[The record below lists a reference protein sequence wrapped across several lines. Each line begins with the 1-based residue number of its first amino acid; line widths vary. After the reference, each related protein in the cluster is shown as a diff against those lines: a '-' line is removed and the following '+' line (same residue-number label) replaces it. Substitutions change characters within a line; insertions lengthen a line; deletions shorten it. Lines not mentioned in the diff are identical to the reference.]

1 MPHLGTLET
10 IYALASG
17 AGRAGVAV
25 IRVSGAV
32 AGAALQAL
40 VGGDLPVPRQAMLKR
55 LRHPK
60 SGEILDDALVLWFP
74 GPGSFTGEDVA
85 ELHVHGGLAVVDG
98 VLAALSTLAGLRLAE
113 PGEFT
118 RRAFENA
125 KLDLTQVEGLA
136 DLIEAETE
144 AQRKQ
149 ALRQSEGELGRLY
162 DGWRDRLVRALAH
175 FEAELDFSDE
185 ELPEDLHT
193 QVVGGVR
200 ALIAEIHAHLRDGR
214 QGERLR
220 DGVRLAIIGPPNAGK
235 SSLMNALAQRDA
247 AIVSDIAGTTR
258 DVVEVHLNLAGYP
271 LLVADTA
278 GLRETGDTIEQ
289 EGVRRA
295 KSWAEGA
302 DIKLAVFDG
311 EALPKLD
318 PTTRGMLENDTLV
331 AINKSDAS
339 TQGGTAAPSPDG
351 TEVEG
356 AGNGFPTSIDGHPVW
371 PLSVKTGAGL
381 DALLARLAEMVM
393 ERCRMSSDGPAPTR
407 ARHRE
412 ALQRTVEALGRFLAR
427 QNPRHL
433 GAELEAEDLRLAV
446 RELGRITGRVDVED
460 LLDVIFRDFCIGK

>member
-1 MPHLGTLET
+1 MSAADLQDT

-17 AGRAGVAV
+17 AGRSGVAV
-25 IRVSGAV
+25 IRISGPTS
-32 AGAALQAL
+32 GPALQILIDA
-40 VGGDLPVPRQAMLKR
+40 DLPTPRMAALKR
-55 LRHPK
+55 LRHPED
-60 SGEILDDALVLWFP
+60 GEILDDALVLWFP
-74 GPGSFTGEDVA
+74 GPASFTGEDVV

-98 VLAALSTLAGLRLAE
+98 VLAALSSIEGLRLAE

-136 DLIEAETE
+136 DLIEAETD

-162 DGWRDRLVRALAH
+162 DGWRNSLIRSLAH

-185 ELPEDLHT
+185 ELPEDLHLA
-193 QVVGGVR
+193 VVDGVR
-200 ALIAEIHAHLRDGR
+200 DLRDSVQAHLLDGR

-220 DGVRLAIIGPPNAGK
+220 DGVRLVIIGPPNAGK
-235 SSLMNALAQRDA
+235 SSLMNTLAQREA
-247 AIVSDIAGTTR
+247 AIVSDVAGTTR
-258 DVVEVHLNLAGYP
+258 DVVEVHLNLGGYP

-278 GLRETGDTIEQ
+278 GLRETGDSIEQ

-295 KSWAEGA
+295 KRWAEAA

-311 EALPKLD
+311 EALPVLD
-318 PTTRGMLENDTLV
+318 PTTRDMLEEDTVV
-331 AINKSDAS
+331 AMNKSDAQAS
-339 TQGGTAAPSPDG
+339 D
-351 TEVEG
+351 
-356 AGNGFPTSIDGHPVW
+356 FPEAIDGHKVW
-371 PLSVKTGAGL
+371 PLSVKSGSGL
-381 DALLARLAEMVM
+381 NALLEQLTDMVAV
-393 ERCRMSSDGPAPTR
+393 RCRATSDGPAPTR

-412 ALQRTVEALGRFLAR
+412 ALVRTVAALDRFLER
-427 QNPRHL
+427 DNPDHL
-433 GAELEAEDLRLAV
+433 GAELEAEDLRLAA

>member
-1 MPHLGTLET
+1 MMQPDHIPDPDADLSET

-17 AGRAGVAV
+17 AGRSGVAV
-25 IRVSGAV
+25 IRVSGPQ
-32 AGAALQAL
+32 AGAALRAL
-40 VGGDLPVPRQAMLKR
+40 SGRDLPKPREAALQR
-55 LRHPK
+55 LRHPQT
-60 SGEILDDALVLWFP
+60 GDVLDDALVLWFR
-74 GPGSFTGEDVA
+74 GPASFTGEDVV
-85 ELHVHGGLAVVDG
+85 ELHVHGGLAVIDG
-98 VLAALSTLAGLRLAE
+98 VLAALSGLSGLRLAE
-113 PGEFT
+113 AGEFT
-118 RRAFENA
+118 HRAFDNA

-162 DGWRDRLVRALAH
+162 DGWRDQLVRAMAH

-185 ELPEDLHT
+185 ELPEDLHLA
-193 QVVGGVR
+193 VVQGVR
-200 ALIAEIHAHLRDGR
+200 DLRDTLASHLADGR

-220 DGVRLAIIGPPNAGK
+220 AGVRLAIIGPPNAGK
-235 SSLMNALAQRDA
+235 SSLMNALARREA

-278 GLRETGDTIEQ
+278 GLRESGDVIEQ

-295 KSWAEGA
+295 RSWAETA

-311 EALPKLD
+311 SALPALD
-318 PTTRGMLENDTLV
+318 PTTRDLLETDTLV
-331 AINKSDAS
+331 AVNKADA
-339 TQGGTAAPSPDG
+339 AA
-351 TEVEG
+351 G
-356 AGNGFPTSIDGHPVW
+356 AFPAEIDGHAVW
-371 PLSVKTGAGL
+371 PLSVKTGQGL
-381 DALLARLAEMVM
+381 DDLLARLGDMVAA
-393 ERCRMSSDGPAPTR
+393 RCRSAVDGPSPTR

-412 ALQRTVEALGRFLAR
+412 SLTRTLDALDRFLSR
-427 QNPRHL
+427 DNPSHL
-433 GAELEAEDLRLAV
+433 GAELEAEDLRLAA

>member
-1 MPHLGTLET
+1 MSET

-17 AGRAGVAV
+17 TGRSGVAV
-25 IRVSGAV
+25 IRVSGPG
-32 AGAALQAL
+32 AGAALCALSGQAL
-40 VGGDLPVPRQAMLKR
+40 PQPRLAKLAR
-55 LRHPK
+55 LRHPTT
-60 SGEILDDALVLWFP
+60 GEVLDDALVLWFVAP
-74 GPGSFTGEDVA
+74 ASFTGEDVV

-98 VLAALSTLAGLRLAE
+98 VLAALSSLEGLRLAE
-113 PGEFT
+113 AGEFT

-136 DLIEAETE
+136 DLIEAETQ
-144 AQRKQ
+144 AQKKQ

-162 DGWRDRLVRALAH
+162 DGWRNDLVRALAH

-185 ELPEDLHT
+185 ELPEHLHAA
-193 QVVGGVR
+193 VIESVR
-200 ALIAEIHAHLRDGR
+200 TLHGHVLAHLTDGR

-220 DGVRLAIIGPPNAGK
+220 NGVRLAIIGPPNAGK

-278 GLRETGDTIEQ
+278 GLRETGDAIEQ

-295 KSWAEGA
+295 RAWAEGA
-302 DIKLAVFDG
+302 DITLAVFDG
-311 EALPKLD
+311 GALPVLD
-318 PTTRGMLENDTLV
+318 VTTRSMLEEDTLV
-331 AINKSDAS
+331 AINKADVLDSDML
-339 TQGGTAAPSPDG
+339 Q
-351 TEVEG
+351 
-356 AGNGFPTSIDGHPVW
+356 SIDGHRVW
-371 PLSVKTGAGL
+371 PLSVKSGRGL
-381 DALLARLAEMVM
+381 ENLLARLGEMVAA
-393 ERCRMSSDGPAPTR
+393 RCRVGTDGPAPTR

-412 ALQRTVEALGRFLAR
+412 ALVRTADALERFLQRDNA
-427 QNPRHL
+427 QHI
-433 GAELEAEDLRLAV
+433 GAELEAEDLRLAA

>member
-1 MPHLGTLET
+1 MSDALGPPT

-25 IRVSGAV
+25 VRISGGR
-32 AGAALQAL
+32 AGTALAALTTKPLPQPRLASL
-40 VGGDLPVPRQAMLKR
+40 VRLKDP
-55 LRHPK
+55 H
-60 SGEILDDALVLWFP
+60 SGETLDDALVLWFE
-74 GPGSFTGEDVA
+74 GPASFTGEDVA
-85 ELHVHGGLAVVDG
+85 ELHLHGGVAVVDG
-98 VLAALSTLAGLRLAE
+98 VLAALSGMDGLRLAE
-113 PGEFT
+113 AGEFT

-149 ALRQSEGELGRLY
+149 ALRQAEGELGRLY
-162 DGWRDRLVRALAH
+162 DGWRESLVRSLAH

-185 ELPEDLHT
+185 ELPADIHAGLLA
-193 QVVGGVR
+193 GVR
-200 ALIAEIHAHLRDGR
+200 TLHASIQRHLQDGR

-278 GLRETGDTIEQ
+278 GLRESGDQIEQ

-295 KSWAEGA
+295 KAWAEGA
-302 DIKLAVFDG
+302 DLKLAVFDG
-311 EALPKLD
+311 KALPNLD
-318 PTTRGMLENDTLV
+318 AETLALLDQQTLV
-331 AINKSDAS
+331 AVNKADAAS
-339 TQGGTAAPSPDG
+339 EIP
-351 TEVEG
+351 
-356 AGNGFPTSIDGHPVW
+356 PTVAGHPVW

-381 DALLARLAEMVM
+381 DALLTELSAKVAR
-393 ERCRMSSDGPAPTR
+393 RCQVPSDGPAPTR

-412 ALQRTVEALGRFLAR
+412 ALARTEAALARFLVRDNAA
-427 QNPRHL
+427 HI
-433 GAELEAEDLRLAV
+433 GAELEAEDLRLAA

>member
-1 MPHLGTLET
+1 MMSLVPDQPT

-25 IRVSGAV
+25 VRVSGAC
-32 AGAALQAL
+32 AGAALSAL
-40 VGGDLPVPRQAMLKR
+40 TQKPLPTPRMAALCR
-55 LRHPK
+55 LRDPAT
-60 SGEILDDALVLWFP
+60 SETLDDALVLWFL
-74 GPGSFTGEDVA
+74 GPASFTGEDVA
-85 ELHVHGGLAVVDG
+85 ELHLHGGVAVVEG
-98 VLAALSTLAGLRLAE
+98 VLAALSGLDGLRLAE
-113 PGEFT
+113 AGEFT

-149 ALRQSEGELGRLY
+149 ALRQAEGELGRLY
-162 DGWRDRLVRALAH
+162 DGWRDGLIRALAH

-185 ELPEDLHT
+185 ELPEHLHAA
-193 QVVGGVR
+193 VIEAVR
-200 ALIAEIHAHLRDGR
+200 ALHMAIGAHLKDGR

-220 DGVRLAIIGPPNAGK
+220 GGVRLAIIGPPNAGK

-258 DVVEVHLNLAGYP
+258 DIVEVHLNLAGYP

-278 GLRETGDTIEQ
+278 GLRESGDQIEQ

-295 KSWAEGA
+295 KAWAEGA
-302 DIKLAVFDG
+302 DLKLAVFDG
-311 EALPKLD
+311 KALPDLD
-318 PTTRGMLENDTLV
+318 AETMRLLDGETLV
-331 AINKSDAS
+331 AVNKADAATDIPSD
-339 TQGGTAAPSPDG
+339 
-351 TEVEG
+351 
-356 AGNGFPTSIDGHPVW
+356 IDGHTVW
-371 PLSVKTGAGL
+371 PLSVKSGSGM
-381 DALLARLAEMVM
+381 DALLTELGKKVAR
-393 ERCRMSSDGPAPTR
+393 RCQVPNDGPAPTR

-412 ALQRTVEALGRFLAR
+412 ALARTEAALDRFLTREETA
-427 QNPRHL
+427 HA
-433 GAELEAEDLRLAV
+433 GAELEAEDLRLAA

>member
-1 MPHLGTLET
+1 MSTT

-25 IRVSGAV
+25 VRISGPS
-32 AGAALQAL
+32 AGTALMTLMGA
-40 VGGDLPVPRQAMLKR
+40 DLPPVRSAKLVR
-55 LRHPK
+55 LRDPQ
-60 SGEILDDALVLWFP
+60 SGETLDDALVLWFA
-74 GPGSFTGEDVA
+74 GPASFTGEDVA
-85 ELHVHGGLAVVDG
+85 ELHIHGGLAVIDG
-98 VLAALSTLAGLRLAE
+98 VLASLSSLPDLRLAE

-118 RRAFENA
+118 RRAFDNA

-136 DLIEAETE
+136 DLIEAETQ

-149 ALRQSEGELGRLY
+149 ALRQAEGVLGKLY
-162 DGWRDRLVRALAH
+162 DGWRERLVRFLAH

-185 ELPEDLHT
+185 DLPEHLHIA
-193 QVVGGVR
+193 VVDGVR
-200 ALIAEIHAHLRDGR
+200 VLQSELRAHLDDGR
-214 QGERLR
+214 RGERLR
-220 DGVRLAIIGPPNAGK
+220 AGVRLAIIGPPNAGK

-278 GLRETGDTIEQ
+278 GLRQSGDAIEQ

-295 KSWAEGA
+295 RSWAHTA
-302 DIKLAVFDG
+302 DLKLAVFDG
-311 EALPKLD
+311 TSLPILD
-318 PTTRGMLENDTLV
+318 ATTRELLEQDTLV
-331 AINKSDAS
+331 VINKSDAR
-339 TQGGTAAPSPDG
+339 AVD
-351 TEVEG
+351 
-356 AGNGFPTSIDGHPVW
+356 FPKQIDGHEVW

-381 DALLARLAEMVM
+381 DALLTRLTQMVAQ
-393 ERCRMSSDGPAPTR
+393 RCRDVNDGPAPTR

-412 ALQRTVEALGRFLAR
+412 SLERTIEALNRFLAKD
-427 QNPRHL
+427 QMVDNVEAIPSYP
-433 GAELEAEDLRLAV
+433 GSELEAEDLRLAA